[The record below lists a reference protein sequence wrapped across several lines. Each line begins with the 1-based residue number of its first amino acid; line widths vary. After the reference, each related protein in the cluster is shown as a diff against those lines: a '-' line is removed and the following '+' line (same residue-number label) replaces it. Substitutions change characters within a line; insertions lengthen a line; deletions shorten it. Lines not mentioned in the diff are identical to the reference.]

1 SRPSYAGGRVPFEV
15 PAGLSARL
23 SQVAGASRA
32 TMFMVLQASL
42 ATLLTRLGAGTDIP
56 IGTPIAGRTD
66 DALDELVGFFVNTLV
81 LRTDTSG
88 DPSFAELVA
97 RVRETDL
104 AAYAHQDLPFE
115 RLVEELNPER
125 SLSRHPLFQVMLNL
139 DNATPATVTELP
151 GLTVTGRPSG
161 TVAAKFDLSFELA
174 ERVPAPGAPPALGGW
189 LDFSTDLF
197 DRSSAELLVARF
209 VRVLESVAADPYR
222 RLGAID
228 VLDPVERHTLLTAWN
243 DTAEPFPAAAVHELV
258 ARQAAHTPDAVAVV
272 AGATTLTY
280 AALNAAANRLAHRL
294 IRQGV
299 RPEDRVAVLLERSA
313 ALVVA
318 SLAVLKAGGVYVPL
332 DPDQPAARA
341 EFILRD
347 TAAVALVTDRAPDRL
362 GFTALAPVVGPD
374 GDAGDTSDPA
384 VPTDPDQL
392 VYVMYTSGSTG
403 TPKGV
408 ANTHANVVH
417 LAGARYWRQGR
428 HERVLLHSPYAFDAS
443 TFEIWTPLLTGG
455 RVVVAPPGRLGAP
468 DLAAVIAEQQVTGMF
483 VSAGLFRVLAEE
495 HPACFAGVR
504 EIWAGGDVVS
514 PVAVRRVLD
523 ACPGTIVANEY
534 GPTETT
540 VFSTVNPLRAG
551 DAVPETV
558 VPIGAPLWNTRTYVL
573 DERLQPVA
581 PGVKGELY
589 LGGAGVAR
597 GYLGRPALTGQRF
610 VADPFAGAGERMYRT
625 GDVVRWTA
633 DGRLVFLG
641 RVDDQVK
648 LRGFRVEPGEIEAVL
663 RTRPEVAEAAVVLR
677 EDRPGD
683 KRLVAYVVTAAT
695 FSVQPEDLRRHAA
708 ATLPDYLVPAA
719 VVLVDGL
726 PLTANGKVDRAAL
739 PVPEFGA
746 GGGRGPRDEREKVL
760 AGLFAEVLGV
770 SEVGVDEGFFDLGG
784 DSIMS
789 IQLVSRARRAGL
801 ELSVREVF
809 EHRTVEALAPVVRR
823 LAAVPPEEP
832 GAAYGDVP
840 LTPIIR
846 SFLDR
851 GGPTGQF
858 NQSRLVQVP
867 ATLTTER
874 LTAAVQAVLD
884 HHDALRAV
892 LHTGPGG
899 HRLTVPPPGATAAAA
914 LVTRVPAGGDG
925 HEALL
930 REHTEAARQRLD
942 PAGGTMLQVV
952 WFDRGP
958 ATPGLLLV
966 LAHHLV
972 VDGVSWRVLVPDLA
986 EAYQAAGAGR
996 PPRLQPVGTSLRG
1009 WARRLTELAATP
1021 VRAAEAGWWQQVLR
1035 RDEPPLGSRPLDP
1048 GRDRYDTAGHLS
1060 VTLPAAVTEQVLT
1073 TVPALFHA
1081 DVNDVLLA
1089 AFALAW
1095 ARWRGGAGLL
1105 LDLEGHGREEHL
1117 VPGADLARTVG
1128 WFTNVYP
1135 VRLDGRPDDEAD
1147 AWAGGPAI
1155 GAVLKRVK
1163 EQLRAVPDKGLGYGL
1178 VRHLN
1183 PDTAAGFAGLPEPA
1197 AGFNY
1202 LGRFTTADLAD
1213 AGAAEIPDW
1222 TMLGSAAG
1230 FGATDPRV
1238 PLAHAVEVNART
1250 NDGPR
1255 GSELAATWTWATGV
1269 LTEPEVRELADLW
1282 FAALE
1287 ALVAHAGR
1295 AGAGGL
1301 TVSDVSLSLL
1311 SQDEIDLLEDEWRVS

>member
-1 SRPSYAGGRVPFEV
+1 P
-15 PAGLSARL
+15 
-23 SQVAGASRA
+23 
-32 TMFMVLQASL
+32 
-42 ATLLTRLGAGTDIP
+42 GT
-56 IGTPIAGRTD
+56 
-66 DALDELVGFFVNTLV
+66 
-81 LRTDTSG
+81 
-88 DPSFAELVA
+88 
-97 RVRETDL
+97 
-104 AAYAHQDLPFE
+104 
-115 RLVEELNPER
+115 
-125 SLSRHPLFQVMLNL
+125 
-139 DNATPATVTELP
+139 
-151 GLTVTGRPSG
+151 
-161 TVAAKFDLSFELA
+161 
-174 ERVPAPGAPPALGGW
+174 APVLGGW

-197 DRSSAELLVARF
+197 DPAGAERLTERF
-209 VRVLESVAADPYR
+209 IRVLAAVVADPHR
-222 RLGAID
+222 RLSTID
-228 VLDPVERHTLLTAWN
+228 VLEPAERHTLLTGWN
-243 DTAEPFPAAAVHELV
+243 DTAEAFPAAPVHELV
-258 ARQAAHTPDAVAVV
+258 ARQAVRTPDAIAVT
-272 AGATTLTY
+272 AGSTTLTY
-280 AALNAAANRLAHRL
+280 AELNTAANRLAHRL

-299 RPEDRVAVLLERSA
+299 RPEDRVAVLQDRSA
-313 ALVVA
+313 GLVVT

-332 DPDQPAARA
+332 DPDQPAARS

-362 GFTALAPVVGPD
+362 GFTALAPVISVGTAD
-374 GDAGDTSDPA
+374 DDITDPA
-384 VPTDPDQL
+384 VTTAADQL
-392 VYVMYTSGSTG
+392 CYVMYTSGSTG

-428 HERVLLHSPYAFDAS
+428 HDRVLMHSPYAFDAS

-455 RVVVAPPGRLGAP
+455 RIVVAPPGRLGAS

-483 VSAGLFRVLAEE
+483 VSAGLFRVLADE
-495 HPACFAGVR
+495 HPACFTGVR

-540 VFSTVNPLRAG
+540 VFSTVNPLLAG
-551 DAVPETV
+551 DTVPEAV
-558 VPIGAPLWNTRTYVL
+558 VPIGAPLWNTRAYVL

-597 GYLGRPALTGQRF
+597 GYLGRPGLTGQRF
-610 VADPFAGAGERMYRT
+610 VADPFAGTGERMYRT
-625 GDVVRWTA
+625 GDVVRWST
-633 DGRLVFLG
+633 DGQLVFVG

-663 RTRPEVAEAAVVLR
+663 RTRPEVAEAAVILR

-695 FSVQPEDLRRHAA
+695 FSAHPDDLRRHAA

-719 VVLVDGL
+719 VVLVDVL
-726 PLTANGKVDRAAL
+726 PLTANGKLDRSAL

-746 GGGRGPRDEREKVL
+746 GRGRGPRDEREKVL

-770 SEVGVDEGFFDLGG
+770 AEVGVDEGFFDLGG

-809 EHRTVEALAPVVRR
+809 EHRTVEALAPVVREAG
-823 LAAVPPEEP
+823 AARGEEP
-832 GAAYGDVP
+832 GTAYGDVP

-867 ATLTTER
+867 ATLTTDR
-874 LTAAVQAVLD
+874 LTEAVQAVVD

-892 LHTGPGG
+892 LHTGSEG
-899 HRLTVPPPGATAAAA
+899 HRLTIPPPGATDAST
-914 LVTRVPAGGDG
+914 LVTRIQATEEGQ
-925 HEALL
+925 EALL

-942 PAGGTMLQVV
+942 PAGGTMLQIV
-952 WFDRGP
+952 WFDRGA

-966 LAHHLV
+966 LVHHLV
-972 VDGVSWRVLVPDLA
+972 VDGISWRVLVPDLA
-986 EAYQAAGAGR
+986 EAYQAVSAGR
-996 PPRLQPVGTSLRG
+996 PPRPQPVGTSLRG
-1009 WARRLTELAATP
+1009 WARQLTDAAADP
-1021 VRAAEAGWWQQVLR
+1021 VRAAEAGWWQRLLR
-1035 RDEPPLGSRPLDP
+1035 RDEPVLGSRPLDRD
-1048 GRDRYDTAGHLS
+1048 RDRYDTAGHLNL
-1060 VTLPAAVTEQVLT
+1060 TLPAAVTEHVLT

-1081 DVNDVLLA
+1081 EVNDVLLA

-1095 ARWRGGAGLL
+1095 ARWRGADGLL

-1117 VPGADLARTVG
+1117 IPGADLTRTVG

-1135 VRLDGRPDDEAD
+1135 VRLDGRPDDDAD

-1163 EQLRAVPDKGLGYGL
+1163 EQLRAVPDKGLGYGM

-1183 PDTAAGFAGLPEPA
+1183 AQTAAGFAGLPEPDV
-1197 AGFNY
+1197 GFNY

-1222 TMLGSAAG
+1222 TMLGTAAG

-1238 PLAHAVEVNART
+1238 PLTHVVEVNART

-1255 GSELAATWTWATGV
+1255 GSELAASWTWATGV

-1287 ALVAHAGR
+1287 ALVVHASR
-1295 AGAGGL
+1295 ADAGGL